1 MRDKL
6 ERRINLLTIYAVV
19 STLALGT
26 LVFTS
31 FKNKENN
38 ILTDELTVKRI
49 NLIGEDGSLRM
60 VISNEKRQHPGRIN
74 GKNLA
79 PRERPAG
86 ILFFNNQGDECGGLV
101 YNVAKEKNST
111 NSGMSFTMDNY
122 HNDQVVQILNDET
135 YNGGNSSDIQ
145 RGIMVNEFPEGADF
159 NATNDKYQ
167 AILKINAPVLTIRI
181 GLVLEDF
188 DRAEQRTQFGFDMPL
203 LAKVADRAF
212 ASSVGVGLPQQQQR
226 RDESKPGGG
235 ADNATP
241 LQFRRRHHDDGDA
254 EQRQHGGDDQY
265 RIVVA
270 HKGYQPEGGDQHT
283 GNGTQ
288 GADEKNLSC
297 AAIATMA
304 RRAALMDAYGHQ

>member
-49 NLIGEDGSLRM
+49 NLIDEDGSLRM

-101 YNVAKEKNST
+101 YNVTKEKNST

-135 YNGGNSSDIQ
+135 YNGNNSSDIQ

-167 AILKINAPVLTIRI
+167 AILKIKDTNQREAQLNAL
-181 GLVLEDF
+181 F
-188 DRAEQRTQFGFDMPL
+188 DKEG
-203 LAKVADRAF
+203 
-212 ASSVGVGLPQQQQR
+212 S
-226 RDESKPGGG
+226 
-235 ADNATP
+235 
-241 LQFRRRHHDDGDA
+241 RRRLFLGRNRDNKSGLFLYDS
-254 EQRQHGGDDQY
+254 
-265 RIVVA
+265 
-270 HKGYQPEGGDQHT
+270 EGNPKMKIYVDKQ
-283 GNGTQ
+283 GTPRFEVIDNS
-288 GADEKNLSC
+288 GKINDILS
-297 AAIATMA
+297 
-304 RRAALMDAYGHQ
+304 RK